1 MPAADLE
8 LLRERFELAAHA
20 ARRGGRGLALLAIR
34 LPADGAPLSRPNGA
48 GRLED
53 LLLEHI
59 GGCLSRVDTL
69 VPFEP
74 LAFVALLERVED
86 GPFAVHVA
94 DRVVNALRRPLRI
107 DGRELEL
114 PAGVG
119 ISVFPNDGDTL
130 DELLRGADAAAQAAQ
145 ASGGHMFGFHSAL
158 MNDRAGRRLALE
170 RALVGV
176 VDRNELRLE
185 FQPQI
190 DTRDGSLVG
199 AEALLRWHNPRLGR
213 IAPVE
218 FIPILEATGQIE
230 EVGAWVLRAA
240 CKQAAEW
247 ARNAQP
253 VRVSVNVSARQ
264 LRDGSLSLAVNQA
277 LQQAKLAPQLLELE
291 LTETV
296 LVENPTSTREMMDAL
311 RRTGVR
317 VALDDFGTGYASLAY
332 IRHFPMD
339 VLKIDRQF
347 VRGLPVDAENAAI
360 TSAITAL
367 ARSLRLELVAE
378 GVETEAEEEFLHS
391 LHCHVVQGYRHAR
404 PMSNSDLVEW
414 RRQRPWA

>member
-1 MPAADLE
+1 
-8 LLRERFELAAHA
+8 
-20 ARRGGRGLALLAIR
+20 
-34 LPADGAPLSRPNGA
+34 
-48 GRLED
+48 
-53 LLLEHI
+53 
-59 GGCLSRVDTL
+59 
-69 VPFEP
+69 
-74 LAFVALLERVED
+74 
-86 GPFAVHVA
+86 
-94 DRVVNALRRPLRI
+94 
-107 DGRELEL
+107 
-114 PAGVG
+114 
-119 ISVFPNDGDTL
+119 
-130 DELLRGADAAAQAAQ
+130 
-145 ASGGHMFGFHSAL
+145 MFGFHSAL